1 MRFFLT
7 LLLCMFA
14 DSCSPGYEKIE
25 REEMLDIVSD
35 LMIIEHVVRNYDI
48 KRQDSIRVLMKEN
61 LLKVH
66 NISEHQLDTNLYLY
80 QFDSESYREFTKE
93 LVEVLTAK
101 REALNPDESKEN
113 NTDE

>member
-1 MRFFLT
+1 MRYFLM
-7 LLLCMFA
+7 LLLCMLA

-35 LMIIEHVVRNYDI
+35 LMVLEHVVRNYDI
-48 KRQDSIRVLMKEN
+48 KRQDSIRTLMKEN

-66 NISEHQLDTNLYLY
+66 NITEHQLDTNLYLY
-80 QFDSESYREFTKE
+80 QFDSESYRQFTKD
-93 LVEVLTAK
+93 LVEVLTEK
-101 REALNPDESKEN
+101 RESLDQDESKDN